1 MYFVSM
7 WALPINNWPSLTTIS
22 DFKVIAA
29 INNAITEKANAI
41 WVAGG
46 GRAAQMAT
54 TSDPNRK

>member
-1 MYFVSM
+1 M

-29 INNAITEKANAI
+29 INNAITEIANAI

-54 TSDPNRK
+54 TSDPSRK